1 MSRFLFIESQ
11 DPFEDQGATA
21 YLGYALELSKQKHA
35 VTVFFVENGANA
47 VRKGADLPLRDAL
60 RDAGVEM
67 KVDEL
72 ALRERGIVA
81 SRVVDG
87 VASAELDEM
96 LDLLVDPETKAIWH

>member
-1 MSRFLFIESQ
+1 MSRCLFIESQ

-47 VRKGADLPLRDAL
+47 VRKGANLPLRDAL